1 MISLIE
7 NSLLIK
13 PHIARLADKVAGYFV
28 PIVVMISLISA
39 IIWYTVYQDIEFSIK
54 ILMSVL
60 LISCPCALGLATSTA
75 LILSIGK
82 AAENGILIKNPE
94 SLETLSK
101 VDTIIFDKTGT
112 LTIGK
117 PVLTDIISLDSNYN
131 ERYILQIAASIEKKS
146 EHPLSDAIVKKAN
159 EEKIEFLK
167 VENFYARPGYGIYG
181 TIQGKKIIIGNKVL
195 NEIKK
200 GIDKENLEKYLSEKD
215 GKTIIYVIID
225 ENIIGIIK
233 CKDVL
238 KPNASEVI
246 SKIKEKSIKT
256 IMITGDNDI
265 TARVIGKE
273 AGVDEIISEVLPEE
287 KLNKIKEIMNKG
299 KIVTMIGDGIND
311 APSLAY
317 ANVGIAIGSGTDI
330 AIESGDIVLIHSNLN
345 DLLKTINLSKET
357 IKVIKQNL
365 FWAFFYNIILIPIA
379 AGILKVF
386 SGPELNPIFAT
397 IAMSLSSI
405 SVVTNALRLKRKNI
419 N

>member
-1 MISLIE
+1 MVYMELF
-7 NSLLIK
+7 
-13 PHIARLADKVAGYFV
+13 KV
-28 PIVVMISLISA
+28 
-39 IIWYTVYQDIEFSIK
+39 
-54 ILMSVL
+54 
-60 LISCPCALGLATSTA
+60 
-75 LILSIGK
+75 
-82 AAENGILIKNPE
+82 
-94 SLETLSK
+94 
-101 VDTIIFDKTGT
+101 
-112 LTIGK
+112 
-117 PVLTDIISLDSNYN
+117 
-131 ERYILQIAASIEKKS
+131 
-146 EHPLSDAIVKKAN
+146 
-159 EEKIEFLK
+159 
-167 VENFYARPGYGIYG
+167 
-181 TIQGKKIIIGNKVL
+181 KKIIIGNKVL

-273 AGVDEIISEVLPEE
+273 AGVDEIISKVLPEE

>member
-1 MISLIE
+1 MVYMELF
-7 NSLLIK
+7 
-13 PHIARLADKVAGYFV
+13 KV
-28 PIVVMISLISA
+28 
-39 IIWYTVYQDIEFSIK
+39 
-54 ILMSVL
+54 
-60 LISCPCALGLATSTA
+60 
-75 LILSIGK
+75 
-82 AAENGILIKNPE
+82 
-94 SLETLSK
+94 
-101 VDTIIFDKTGT
+101 
-112 LTIGK
+112 
-117 PVLTDIISLDSNYN
+117 
-131 ERYILQIAASIEKKS
+131 
-146 EHPLSDAIVKKAN
+146 
-159 EEKIEFLK
+159 
-167 VENFYARPGYGIYG
+167 
-181 TIQGKKIIIGNKVL
+181 KKIIIGNKVL

-273 AGVDEIISEVLPEE
+273 PGVDEIISKVLPEE

>member
-60 LISCPCALGLATSTA
+60 LISCPCALGLATPTA

-273 AGVDEIISEVLPEE
+273 PGVDEIISKVLPEE

-365 FWAFFYNIILIPIA
+365 FWAFF
-379 AGILKVF
+379 
-386 SGPELNPIFAT
+386 T
-397 IAMSLSSI
+397 I
-405 SVVTNALRLKRKNI
+405 
-419 N
+419 

>member
-1 MISLIE
+1 MVYMELF
-7 NSLLIK
+7 
-13 PHIARLADKVAGYFV
+13 KV
-28 PIVVMISLISA
+28 
-39 IIWYTVYQDIEFSIK
+39 
-54 ILMSVL
+54 
-60 LISCPCALGLATSTA
+60 
-75 LILSIGK
+75 
-82 AAENGILIKNPE
+82 
-94 SLETLSK
+94 
-101 VDTIIFDKTGT
+101 
-112 LTIGK
+112 
-117 PVLTDIISLDSNYN
+117 
-131 ERYILQIAASIEKKS
+131 
-146 EHPLSDAIVKKAN
+146 
-159 EEKIEFLK
+159 
-167 VENFYARPGYGIYG
+167 
-181 TIQGKKIIIGNKVL
+181 KKIIIGNKVL